1 MPHRGELE
9 GVVTMK
15 LCSLTQLRRSA
26 VLGLGLL
33 ILAAVFS
40 PVAADWLVTREGG
53 RVETK
58 GAWTV
63 KGKLVV
69 FHTAE
74 GKLSSLRLA
83 DVDLDASQRATE
95 EAVAA
100 QAQAA
105 AEPDKPAERRKSV
118 RVITDKDVKPA
129 PPPAEP
135 AADAE
140 EEPTRENATA
150 ATGSG
155 LAVETWSQERD
166 PDDDHVL
173 INGTLK
179 NNSNVTSAEL
189 KLKALIFDETGS
201 LIATSQ
207 AALAATA
214 LQPGEKVAFR
224 AEFPGYFSFA
234 TVKFEA
240 QSRRLKLQPADQT
253 APSSPPDGGGT
264 EN

>member
-1 MPHRGELE
+1 
-9 GVVTMK
+9 MK
-15 LCSLTQLRRSA
+15 LCSMTQLRRSA
-26 VLGLGLL
+26 AFGLGLL
-33 ILAAVFS
+33 ALATVSS
-40 PVAADWLVTREGG
+40 PAAADWLVTREGG

-58 GAWTV
+58 GTWTV

-83 DVDLDASQRATE
+83 DVDLDASRRATE

-105 AEPDKPAERRKSV
+105 AEPEKAPERRKSV

-129 PPPAEP
+129 PPPAEESEP
-135 AADAE
+135 ADGSEGEA
-140 EEPTRENATA
+140 PTRENASVP
-150 ATGSG
+150 TGSG

-166 PDDDHVL
+166 PDDDHVM

-189 KLKALIFDETGS
+189 KLKAMIFDETGS
-201 LIATSQ
+201 LIAISQ

-214 LQPGEKVAFR
+214 LPPGEKVAFR
-224 AEFPGYFSFA
+224 ADFPGYFSFA

-240 QSRRLKLQPADQT
+240 QSRRMKIQPGDQT
-253 APSSPPDGGGT
+253 APSSPPDGGET